1 MNNSRISPM
10 PMLADATTGAK
21 PLVFL
26 RAKEVCERLGVKKT
40 KLYALLGE
48 GDFPLP
54 AKLGKASVWP
64 EHEVEA
70 FMTQRMADRYRLA
83 VAAQ

>member
-1 MNNSRISPM
+1 MNEIS
-10 PMLADATTGAK
+10 LASDVAIAAK

-26 RAKEVCERLGVKKT
+26 RAKEVCDRLGIKKT
-40 KLYALLGE
+40 KLYALLDE
-48 GDFPLP
+48 GDFPRP

-70 FMTQRMADRYRLA
+70 FMARRMEARYRMA
-83 VAAQ
+83 VAA

>member
-1 MNNSRISPM
+1 MSSINQLCGPSSGDIERG
-10 PMLADATTGAK
+10 DR

-26 RAKEVCERLGVKKT
+26 RAKQVCERLGVKKT
-40 KLYALLGE
+40 KFYSLVNE
-48 GDFPLP
+48 GCFPPP

-70 FMTQRMADRYRLA
+70 FMAKMMESRYPLVGGA
-83 VAAQ
+83 

>member
-1 MNNSRISPM
+1 MRNTRATKL

-40 KLYALLGE
+40 KLYALLSE

-70 FMTQRMADRYRLA
+70 FMERRLEARYRLGA
-83 VAAQ
+83 G